1 MHFLISLSPFFT
13 AVKRGINQ
21 IVHISN
27 DTDKSSVKV
36 RKMEQ
41 FFTSQSSHWRYVVL
55 DRQEIVKVNNLFH
68 TPFNHRYCKIC
79 HFTVHFMLPT
89 LISISSGH
97 AIVSF
102 VLDSIKRINI
112 INKRMKKDLASVL
125 IEKKIFLVK
134 DSFCQSNVN
143 FSKPFGV
150 SWMGR
155 DYFVAK

>member
-1 MHFLISLSPFFT
+1 
-13 AVKRGINQ
+13 
-21 IVHISN
+21 
-27 DTDKSSVKV
+27 
-36 RKMEQ
+36 
-41 FFTSQSSHWRYVVL
+41 
-55 DRQEIVKVNNLFH
+55 
-68 TPFNHRYCKIC
+68 
-79 HFTVHFMLPT
+79 MLPT

-125 IEKKIFLVK
+125 LEKKIFLVK

-150 SWMGR
+150 S
-155 DYFVAK
+155 